1 MALSTASRSDKARV
15 ALAVIRLLNGVLA
28 LIVPKVLIG
37 RISPRHPP
45 DPAAVYAFRLFG
57 IRTILIGRD
66 LLRESGAERDKAVAE
81 APIIHGSDTATAT
94 LLTVTKAVSPRMGV
108 PLILISGL
116 NTALSVIAARDL
128 RG

>member
-1 MALSTASRSDKARV
+1 MALSTANRSDKARV

-37 RISPRHPP
+37 RISPGHPP

-81 APIIHGSDTATAT
+81 APIIHGSDTATAS